1 MTFSHKN
8 FALRRAIFFAL
19 SVVSLFFLTACHLRE
34 IPPDPDIPEHTETFD
49 PDLVVGPPTVSDNP
63 SASPSS
69 TPETKPSP
77 EIEGPDIPK
86 REPVDD
92 EFFSD
97 AAFVG
102 NSLMDGFRLFSG
114 LTTCDYYEAT
124 SMTVA
129 GVGSKAC
136 ITLDNGN
143 AGTILD
149 GIAQK
154 PYGKVYILLGINEI
168 GYEISKFTE
177 LYGTMLDSIEA
188 SQEDCDIYIMG
199 LTPVSAA
206 KSGSGDGFNM
216 DRINSYNDAL
226 RDLAAERG
234 HYYLD
239 LVEALAGDD
248 GFLPSSETTD
258 GVHFSVN
265 IYMKW
270 LDYVKTHYI

>member
-1 MTFSHKN
+1 MTFPYKK

-19 SVVSLFFLTACHLRE
+19 PVLALLFLSSCNLRE
-34 IPPDPDIPEHTETFD
+34 ILPNPNIPEIIETAD
-49 PDLVVGPPTVSDNP
+49 PNIVVGPPAVSEKP
-63 SASPSS
+63 SASPSL
-69 TPETKPSP
+69 TPEIEPSP
-77 EIEGPDIPK
+77 EIVGPDIPE

-97 AAFVG
+97 AAFIG

-114 LTTCDYYEAT
+114 LTTCDYYAAT

-129 GVGSKAC
+129 GVGSKVC
-136 ITLDNGN
+136 ITLDNGSS
-143 AGTILD
+143 GTILD

-168 GYEISKFTE
+168 GYEVSKFTE
-177 LYGTMLDSIEA
+177 LYGNMLDSIEA
-188 SQEDCDIYIMG
+188 SQEACDIYIMG

-206 KSGSGDGFNM
+206 KSAAGDGFSM
-216 DRINSYNDAL
+216 TRINSYNEAL
-226 RDLAAERG
+226 RNLAAERG

-270 LDYVKTHYI
+270 LDYVKTHYV